1 MATATI
7 KVNRVALI
15 AKLEEAGK
23 ALNDQMKAIEKSEK
37 DYHEALNK
45 WAQNAVKHREGDFRL
60 TYSNRIEF
68 SVKDSYLTT
77 LPQKP
82 SERLSDHKDWKRSV
96 GSITR
101 KDQFIN
107 GMKEISNTLAVLAL
121 STEVDVPQS
130 IYKSVAQYLG

>member
-23 ALNDQMKAIEKSEK
+23 ALNDQMNAIDKAEK
-37 DYHEALNK
+37 DYQIALNK
-45 WAQNAVKHREGDFRL
+45 WAANAIKHRDGNFDLDYNSRITFRV
-60 TYSNRIEF
+60 SGA
-68 SVKDSYLTT
+68 YLEEK
-77 LPQKP
+77 PQKP
-82 SERLSDHKDWKRSV
+82 AESLKDHKDWKRSV

-101 KDQFIN
+101 KDQFITA
-107 GMKEISNTLAVLAL
+107 MKEISNTLAVLAL